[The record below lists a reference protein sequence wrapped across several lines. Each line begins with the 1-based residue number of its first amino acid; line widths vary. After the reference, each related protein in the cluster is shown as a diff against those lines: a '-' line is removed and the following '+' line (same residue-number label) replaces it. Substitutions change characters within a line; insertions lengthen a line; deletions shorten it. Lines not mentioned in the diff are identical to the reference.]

1 MSWKLNGASV
11 EVAFIAGRAMADGS
25 PTGKGRARLVPP
37 RSGRLPVSVFRPF
50 TSLFAALGLAFTL
63 PACAQPA
70 PAVQAQQD
78 ADPALWVVRDKDTTI
93 YLFGTIHVLK
103 PGLSWFDE
111 AVKKA
116 FDRSGT
122 LVLEMVEPDQETQQ
136 KIVISKAFAKGGPPL
151 TEKLPE
157 DKRAAFVK
165 ALEDNKL
172 PRAQFERMQPWFAA
186 ISLSVLPVQKL
197 GYDAGNGPEG
207 VLTTAAKAQ
216 KKQVMGLE
224 TFEGQ
229 MSIFDSLSE
238 KAQLD
243 LLNSTVE
250 ELPKAGEMM
259 DRMVTDWAAGDPDG
273 LAETMNEGL
282 KDSPEV
288 GKALLADR
296 NAKWAAWIAERMR
309 TPGRVFIAV
318 GAGHLAG
325 PQSVQ
330 AQLGKYKLKAVR
342 IKY

>member
-1 MSWKLNGASV
+1 M
-11 EVAFIAGRAMADGS
+11 F
-25 PTGKGRARLVPP
+25 
-37 RSGRLPVSVFRPF
+37 RSIV
-50 TSLFAALGLAFTL
+50 TLFAPLGLAFAL

-70 PAVQAQQD
+70 PAVKQD

-103 PGLSWFDE
+103 PGLTWFDE

-122 LVLEMVEPDQETQQ
+122 LILEMVEPDEETQQ
-136 KIVISKAFAKGGPPL
+136 RVVLAKAFDPNGTPL
-151 TEKLPE
+151 TEKLPAE
-157 DKRAAFVK
+157 KRPAFVK

-172 PRAQFERMQPWFAA
+172 PLASFDRMQPWFAA

-197 GYDAGNGPEG
+197 GYDAKNGPEG
-207 VLTTAAKAQ
+207 VLTRAAKAQ

-229 MSIFDSLSE
+229 MSIFDSLSQ
-238 KAQLD
+238 KAQID
-243 LLNSTVE
+243 LLTSTVD
-250 ELPKAGEMM
+250 ELPNAGATM
-259 DRMVTDWAAGDPDG
+259 DQMVTNWSNGDPNG
-273 LAETMNEGL
+273 LAATMNKDM

-288 GKALLADR
+288 KKALLTDR
-296 NAKWAAWIAERMR
+296 NAKWAGWIAERMR

-325 PQSVQ
+325 PDSVQ
-330 AQLGKYKLKAVR
+330 AHLGKYKLKAVR
-342 IKY
+342 VKY

>member
-1 MSWKLNGASV
+1 M
-11 EVAFIAGRAMADGS
+11 
-25 PTGKGRARLVPP
+25 
-37 RSGRLPVSVFRPF
+37 FRPI
-50 TSLFAALGLAFTL
+50 TLSFATIGLAFTL

-70 PAVQAQQD
+70 PPATQD

-111 AVKKA
+111 AVKTA

-122 LVLEMVEPDQETQQ
+122 LVLEMVEPDEETQR
-136 KIVISKAFAKGGPPL
+136 KVVMSKAFDTQGPTL
-151 TEKLPE
+151 SEKLPA
-157 DKRAAFVK
+157 DKRTAFTK
-165 ALEDNKL
+165 ALEENKL
-172 PRAQFERMQPWFAA
+172 PAASFERMQPWFAA

-197 GYDAGNGPEG
+197 GYDAANGPEG
-207 VLTTAAKAQ
+207 ILTKAAKAQ

-229 MSIFDSLSE
+229 MSIFDALSQ
-238 KAQLD
+238 KAQVD
-243 LLNSTVE
+243 LLTSTIE
-250 ELPKAGEMM
+250 ELPTAGATMNT
-259 DRMVTDWAAGDPDG
+259 MVDTWTKGDPEG
-273 LAETMNEGL
+273 LAATMNENM

-288 GKALLADR
+288 KKALLTDR

-325 PQSVQ
+325 PESVQ
-330 AQLGKYKLKAVR
+330 AKLGKYKLKAVR
-342 IKY
+342 VRY

>member
-1 MSWKLNGASV
+1 M
-11 EVAFIAGRAMADGS
+11 
-25 PTGKGRARLVPP
+25 
-37 RSGRLPVSVFRPF
+37 FRPF
-50 TSLFAALGLAFTL
+50 ISLFASVGLAFTL

-70 PAVQAQQD
+70 PAPQKD

-103 PGLSWFDE
+103 PGLTWFDE

-136 KIVISKAFAKGGPPL
+136 KVVVSKAFDPVGPTL
-151 TEKLPE
+151 VEKLPAE
-157 DKRAAFVK
+157 KRAAFVK

-172 PRAQFERMQPWFAA
+172 PRASFERMQPWFAA

-207 VLTTAAKAQ
+207 VLTRAAKAQ

-229 MSIFDSLSE
+229 MSIFDSLSQ
-238 KAQLD
+238 KAQLQ
-243 LLNSTVE
+243 LLSSTVE
-250 ELPKAGEMM
+250 ELPKAGETM
-259 DRMVTDWAAGDPDG
+259 DRMVEDWAKGNPDG
-273 LAETMNEGL
+273 LAATMNESL

-288 GKALLADR
+288 SKALLVDR
-296 NAKWAAWIAERMR
+296 NAKWAEWIAERMR

-342 IKY
+342 VKY